1 MKKTESGATKRR
13 WTSMAARLFLRC
25 AVAASAVF
33 AIGALPAAA
42 QGPKSGVTWRDNYTN
57 TVKATGVTKAYPD
70 HDCNIPQAVMATR
83 MKDKAAAQEVWASQ
97 KGNVLTHTGN
107 VASGKIT
114 VVVDFGHIVD
124 THVYVRNT
132 ANTPCAARR

>member
-1 MKKTESGATKRR
+1 MGKTESGATKRR
-13 WTSMAARLFLRC
+13 WTSVAARLFLRC
-25 AVAASAVF
+25 AVAAAAL

-57 TVKATGVTKAYPD
+57 TVNGVTKSYPD
-70 HDCNIPQAVMATR
+70 HDCNIPQAVMAAR